1 VLVWFAASVSAQF
14 GCGPYTYASQNAW
27 STVSCA
33 SSSNVCA
40 IANGASPITVTS
52 QQVASSGQLYS
63 LRFSGYDDTAN
74 VLTIDGQSIIYS
86 YTSTTATLRDLAST
100 HGAFTPRFFSAHL
113 PPEHQIDGWDV
124 QPDMELQFYHSANDG
139 TFSVVSFFFTSKPG
153 VGTGVFSF
161 LDPSVLAGSTSAQ
174 GVPVVGL
181 QAFFDD
187 LEAQYLNS
195 YYYYEGSLTVPPCA
209 QGVQWHLFPALLD
222 IDSSLVDALSALLN
236 HPVSIGGNARTN
248 QREVSSVLYYHATNG
263 AVSDPICGGGMPNW
277 NTDPYQ
283 CTGQVDGST
292 CFYCSGR
299 AKGLESRNMCFNR
312 NGKTCHQLFDS
323 DEALSYC
330 NLAFECP
337 ASTFSVSFSLFLS
350 LGFLLIAKFVL

>member
-1 VLVWFAASVSAQF
+1 VLGF
-14 GCGPYTYASQNAW
+14 
-27 STVSCA
+27 
-33 SSSNVCA
+33 
-40 IANGASPITVTS
+40 
-52 QQVASSGQLYS
+52 
-63 LRFSGYDDTAN
+63 
-74 VLTIDGQSIIYS
+74 
-86 YTSTTATLRDLAST
+86 
-100 HGAFTPRFFSAHL
+100 
-113 PPEHQIDGWDV
+113 
-124 QPDMELQFYHSANDG
+124 
-139 TFSVVSFFFTSKPG
+139 
-153 VGTGVFSF
+153 FSF
-161 LDPSVLAGSTSAQ
+161 LNPSVLAPGATSAQ

-181 QAFFDD
+181 QVFFDD

-222 IDSSLVDALSALLN
+222 IDSNLVDALAALLQR
-236 HPVSIGGNARTN
+236 PVSSGGNARAT
-248 QREVSSVLYYHATNG
+248 QRQVSSVLFYQATNG

-283 CTGQVDGST
+283 CTGQIDGVT

-299 AKGLESRNMCFNR
+299 AKGLEARNMCFNR
-312 NGKTCHQLFDS
+312 NGKTCHQLFNS